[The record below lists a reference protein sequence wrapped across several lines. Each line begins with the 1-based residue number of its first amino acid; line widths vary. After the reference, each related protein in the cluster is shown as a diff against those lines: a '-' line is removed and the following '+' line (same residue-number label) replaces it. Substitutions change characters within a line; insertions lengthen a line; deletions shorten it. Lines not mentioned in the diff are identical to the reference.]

1 MSLEEVLGN
10 HDKDVKYLSK
20 AKKQEIRENLRIK
33 LLSKT
38 LPVPSITD
46 VVWNFSKGIVYLS
59 TTNKSTKEIFVDL
72 FQKTFNL
79 PIIPMTS
86 YEMGKALEKGLGI
99 NLDKYQTD
107 IFAV

>member
-79 PIIPMTS
+79 PII
-86 YEMGKALEKGLGI
+86 
-99 NLDKYQTD
+99 Q
-107 IFAV
+107 